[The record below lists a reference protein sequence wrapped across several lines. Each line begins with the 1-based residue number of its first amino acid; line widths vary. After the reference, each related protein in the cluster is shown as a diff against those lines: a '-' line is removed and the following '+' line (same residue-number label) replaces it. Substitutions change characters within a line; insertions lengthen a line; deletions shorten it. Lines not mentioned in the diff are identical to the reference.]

1 MTAFEQMLVLLLLT
15 TVLSV
20 MARWLPWPRPIT
32 YVLGGVAVALVPGVP
47 RVALDPGIFFLCF
60 LPPLLF
66 ADGWLMPLREFVQ
79 ALRPILLLATGLV
92 VLTTLVV
99 GWVAHALI
107 PGLPLAMAF
116 ALGAVIS
123 PTDAV
128 AVGAITD
135 KLRIPTRLTTILNGE
150 SLMNDATGLVAFK
163 FALAAAMAGTFSLR
177 AATLDF
183 ALLAGGGLAL
193 GWLVAFGVGRL
204 RDLLIR
210 THNADPLIE
219 ITLSL
224 LTPYAAYLAAGP
236 LGVSG
241 ILAVVAAGL
250 YSGWRDPVKMDAETR
265 QTTWIVWATAL
276 FWLNGL
282 AFVLLGL
289 QFPALL
295 AAVAGRYS
303 ALELAIFVAVVAG
316 AAMAIRLLWFF
327 PAAYL
332 PLAVSRRIRTTEPRP
347 AWQELL
353 VGGWAGLRGTVT
365 LAAALSIPLTL
376 ADGTPFP
383 ARDLVIFLSF
393 GVVVATLLLQ
403 GTTDGVADP
412 PARIAGGRPAAD
424 GGASG
429 AHDGDPRGPE
439 GAACA
444 RVAGQF
450 GGDER
455 GAEPRARRIRRATLR
470 TRGGR
475 RDARPFPRAACRRD
489 GVSLP
494 GAGGGAAGDRRSLA
508 PRRHLGR
515 RAPSAAATARSRGR
529 HVARPGR
536 SGGVSAARRI
546 GSRPLVPRG
555 ACERSFDALAGG
567 AEARVEA

>member
-66 ADGWLMPLREFVQ
+66 ADGWLMPLREFAQ

-183 ALLAGGGLAL
+183 TLLAGGGLVL

-210 THNADPLIE
+210 TRNADPLIE

-265 QTTWIVWATAL
+265 QTTWIVWATVL

-303 ALELAIFVAVVAG
+303 ALELALFVAVVAG
-316 AAMAIRLLWFF
+316 AAMTIRLLWFF

-347 AWQELL
+347 AWQGLL

-393 GVVVATLLLQ
+393 GVVVATLLIQ
-403 GTTDGVADP
+403 GTTIGWLIRRLGLQEDGQRRTEEQLARTTAIRAGLKALHALES
-412 PARIAGGRPAAD
+412 PAN
-424 GGASG
+424 SG
-429 AHDGDPRGPE
+429 ATNAALNHVLAEYDERLSELVAEGETRVHSRERRAAERDFRCQALEAERQAIDDLWRRDVISDDVHRPLQQLLDHEEGMLRGQAGPE
-439 GAACA
+439 A
-444 RVAGQF
+444 
-450 GGDER
+450 
-455 GAEPRARRIRRATLR
+455 
-470 TRGGR
+470 
-475 RDARPFPRAACRRD
+475 
-489 GVSLP
+489 
-494 GAGGGAAGDRRSLA
+494 
-508 PRRHLGR
+508 
-515 RAPSAAATARSRGR
+515 
-529 HVARPGR
+529 
-536 SGGVSAARRI
+536 
-546 GSRPLVPRG
+546 
-555 ACERSFDALAGG
+555 
-567 AEARVEA
+567 